1 MHKHSLTIHTSASIY
16 TIDVECIVA
25 GANPTVLHISYSRWI
40 RTIKLYSKMNGPNKW
55 HVIFAFFG
63 NLMAR
68 ARAHIRA
75 SCGYY
80 IRTERQRWSE
90 KFATPLISTE
100 RASIRNNWPKT
111 TKKKRSSSSCHVKT
125 TYRRLKPID
134 RHVFHSS
141 EYPWCVL
148 FECVSLVDWID
159 VFFLVP
165 HSLSLTFVP
174 RCRDSFRDAFQTNKL
189 LLLLLF
195 LSSVEWDFP
204 NSFFL
209 VWFCYFNTLALG
221 GFFN

>member
-1 MHKHSLTIHTSASIY
+1 MSLL
-16 TIDVECIVA
+16 
-25 GANPTVLHISYSRWI
+25 PFL
-40 RTIKLYSKMNGPNKW
+40 
-55 HVIFAFFG
+55 VIWW
-63 NLMAR
+63 R

-134 RHVFHSS
+134 RHVFHSW

-148 FECVSLVDWID
+148 FKCVSLVDWID

-189 LLLLLF
+189 LLLLS

-204 NSFFL
+204 NSFFWFDFVILTHLHL
-209 VWFCYFNTLALG
+209 VVFSIKSNVKTKWFQSAKQAKWVIRTSLLKIHKSVGGKCRPNRVAQILG
-221 GFFN
+221 GKLMCWIFKTKK